1 MIATARIYI
10 LKSPSRK
17 THDELC
23 PVRLCVTHNRKR
35 RYFSIKEK
43 IKNDDWLFVKSEDIP
58 RIMCDSPRG
67 KYRDIKF
74 EYDRIVDEARNII
87 NGMSVFSFGK
97 FEDRFFCKTGS
108 WDNIFSAFID
118 HILRLKSDGRF
129 GYASSFESTIRAVK
143 EFHTKKTLSYSNR
156 IKVEQRYKD
165 YLSGKELH
173 FADINHAWLKKF
185 ERWLYEQG
193 KAKSTVGIY
202 MRNIRVLFNLAIKKH
217 KIKADYPFLEYR
229 PKAAS
234 GRKLALTAHQVR
246 LIADYE
252 TKDPVEIFYR
262 DLFMF
267 SFLSNG
273 MNLADIARLRYSNVD
288 HRSIVFVR
296 EKTKNKDHQ
305 AELNVPITE
314 QMRVIIDRH
323 SNKAVGHDAYMF
335 PILKPEMSDQR
346 LYMEI
351 KQFTK
356 MLNKHLR
363 NIARSVGI
371 NERISSYTARHSWA
385 TIAKNSGAS
394 TEFIK
399 ESLGHSNVLVT
410 ENYLKSFEETTKR
423 EHSEKIEQ
431 QIYSHG

>member
-35 RYFSIKEK
+35 KYFSIKER
-43 IKNDDWLFVKSEDIP
+43 IENDDWLFVKSEDIP

-67 KYRDIKF
+67 KYRNIKF
-74 EYDRIVDEARNII
+74 EYDRIVNESKAII
-87 NGMSVFSFGK
+87 NEMSLFSFGK
-97 FEDRFFCKTGS
+97 FEEIFFNKTSS
-108 WDNIFSAFID
+108 WDNIYSALID
-118 HILRLKSDGRF
+118 HIQALKSDSRF
-129 GYASSFESTIRAVK
+129 GYASSFESTLRAIK
-143 EFHTKKTLSYSNR
+143 EFHTKKTLTYSNR
-156 IKVEQRYKD
+156 VKVEQRYED
-165 YLSGKELH
+165 YLSGKELL
-173 FADINHAWLKKF
+173 FIDITTSWLKKF
-185 ERWLYEQG
+185 ERWMYEQG
-193 KAKSTVGIY
+193 KSKSTVGIY

-234 GRKLALTAHQVR
+234 GRKLALTAHQIR

-273 MNLADIARLRYSNVD
+273 MNLSDIARLRYSNVD
-288 HRSIVFVR
+288 HNSIVFVR
-296 EKTKNKDHQ
+296 EKTKNKDRQ
-305 AELNVPITE
+305 TDIKVPITI
-314 QMRVIIDRH
+314 QMQVIIDRH
-323 SNKAVGHDAYMF
+323 SNKAVGHDAYLF
-335 PILKPEMSDQR
+335 PILKPKMSDQR

-356 MLNKHLR
+356 MLNKRLR

-371 NERISSYTARHSWA
+371 TESISSYTARHSWA
-385 TIAKNSGAS
+385 TISKNSGAS

-410 ENYLKSFEETTKR
+410 EKYLKSFEDTTRK
-423 EHSEKIEQ
+423 EHSDKIEK